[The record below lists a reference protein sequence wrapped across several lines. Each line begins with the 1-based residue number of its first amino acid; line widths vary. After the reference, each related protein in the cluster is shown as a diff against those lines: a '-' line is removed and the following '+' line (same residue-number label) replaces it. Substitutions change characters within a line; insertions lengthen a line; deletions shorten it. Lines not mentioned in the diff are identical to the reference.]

1 LAAPAAAAVVVNPV
15 PVPVPTADK
24 GPEAKR
30 GPSTGLLAGG
40 LALFAVGYGAT
51 IGINFGVCG
60 SGATWNGCDSKGLSF
75 VPVVGPFI
83 FAGIENTEASY
94 RALAVTLG
102 LTQAAGALLFGL
114 SFAGGSGDSAKTAY
128 VVPAVSRDGGGA
140 TVVGTF

>member
-1 LAAPAAAAVVVNPV
+1 MPVVVNPQ
-15 PVPVPTADK
+15 PVPSADQ
-24 GPEAKR
+24 GPKTSG
-30 GPSTGLLAGG
+30 GPSSGLLTGG

-51 IGINFGVCG
+51 VGINYGVCG

-114 SFAGGSGDSAKTAY
+114 SFAASGSDSTAKTAY
-128 VVPAVSRDGGGA
+128 VLPTVGRDGAGA
-140 TVVGTF
+140 TVVGRF